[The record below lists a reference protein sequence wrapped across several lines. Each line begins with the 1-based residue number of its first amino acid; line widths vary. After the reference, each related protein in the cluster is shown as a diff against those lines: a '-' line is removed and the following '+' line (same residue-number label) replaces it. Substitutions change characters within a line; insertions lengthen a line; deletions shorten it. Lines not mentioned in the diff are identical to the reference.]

1 MREAAQAMAFVEAH
15 IGSLFEFVPTALLMT
30 DANGLIVRANP
41 EAERVLA
48 GRDLLG
54 QPVRQVLPF
63 LAGPSA
69 SHAWSGR
76 LPGPDGPALQVRGTR
91 LDCPPATVHLY
102 ALDTVPLWPMHVIAP
117 SAAPRRS
124 RFAPSRASQN

>member
-15 IGSLFEFVPTALLMT
+15 LGALFDFVPAPLLMT
-30 DANGLIVRANP
+30 DPDGLIVRANP

-48 GRDLLG
+48 GRDPLG

-76 LPGPDGPALQVRGTR
+76 LPGPDGPAVQVRCTR
-91 LDCPPATVHLY
+91 LGCPPATVHLY
-102 ALDTVPLWPMHVIAP
+102 ALGPIPAWPIHVVAP
-117 SAAPRRS
+117 SATPRRS
-124 RFAPSRASQN
+124 RFAPTRAIHR